1 MADIFGNLMGGGH
14 VAAQAGQR
22 LAEGAHVDIYFI
34 FQAKVAGRAPAAF
47 AQNAKTVG
55 VIHHDTGAVLLGQ
68 PYNFRQLGNIAAH
81 AEHTIGDD
89 KAAGIFWHLLQLALQ
104 ILHIGVVKAQHLA
117 VAQFAA
123 IVDAGMVFLIADDNI
138 APADNGTDDAQIGL
152 EAGGK
157 GDDGLLVQEFGEL
170 RFQLQMHFQ
179 RTIEKTGAGAA
190 GAVLLKRFDPGF
202 DDLRAGGKAQ
212 IVIGAQHDAAA
223 ALHDDLRGLAAFQ
236 RVEVGVDA
244 FFLELAGQGR
254 FAAFF
259 KQIDHSSCSSSCS
272 SAERKASSTAA
283 VVSNC
288 CGVKR
293 LQSWPSSR
301 SIRPGASSV
310 LRR

>member
-1 MADIFGNLMGGGH
+1 M
-14 VAAQAGQR
+14 
-22 LAEGAHVDIYFI
+22 
-34 FQAKVAGRAPAAF
+34 
-47 AQNAKTVG
+47 
-55 VIHHDTGAVLLGQ
+55 
-68 PYNFRQLGNIAAH
+68 
-81 AEHTIGDD
+81 
-89 KAAGIFWHLLQLALQ
+89 QLALKV
-104 ILHIGVVKAQHLA
+104 LHIGVVKAQHLA

-157 GDDGLLVQEFGEL
+157 GDDGLLAQKFGEL

-179 RTIEKTGAGAA
+179 RTIEETGAGAA
-190 GAVLLKRFDPGF
+190 GAVLLKRFDPGL

-236 RVEVGVDA
+236 RVEIGIDA
-244 FFLELAGQGR
+244 FLELAGQGR

-293 LQSWPSSR
+293 LLSWPSSR
-301 SIRPGASSV
+301 SMRPGASSV